1 MYQEHSSF
9 SPPCDDAVLWR
20 YMDFIK
26 FVSILE
32 EQALFFTRADKLGD
46 PFEGS
51 SPHHNRETTRRYF
64 EGLSNPYRDILQ
76 QASLRDTV
84 ESPRFMLVSC
94 WHKNDHESAAMWKLY
109 SKDDNG
115 IAIKTNFDSF
125 KKSFTTSEEIFIG
138 KINYLDYETDSF
150 SYNSWSA
157 PFLSKRKIYEHEREV
172 RAIIQIPPTED
183 GQAGDGKRIVYPQDI
198 CDVGNHY
205 KVDLSRLIKEVIVSP
220 YAPNWHLELIKL
232 VAARYELAAPVV
244 RSAFAENPT
253 WD

>member
-1 MYQEHSSF
+1 MYKEHTHF
-9 SPPCDDAVLWR
+9 DPPPDNAVLWR

-26 FVSILE
+26 FESILK
-32 EQALFFTRADKLGD
+32 EQALFFARADKLGD

-51 SPHHNRETTRRYF
+51 WPKRNIDTTQEHF
-64 EGLSNPYRDILQ
+64 EGHPCRDVVLQ
-76 QASLRDTV
+76 AKLRDRK
-84 ESPRFMLVSC
+84 EDPRFILISC
-94 WHKNDHESAAMWKLY
+94 WHKNDDESAAMWKLY

-138 KINYLDYETDSF
+138 KINYLDYEADSF
-150 SYNSWSA
+150 SPNRWSA
-157 PFLSKRKIYEHEREV
+157 PFLSKRKFFKHEHEV

-183 GQAGDGKRIVYPQDI
+183 GQAGDGKRVVYPQDI
-198 CDVGNHY
+198 CDVGNSY
-205 KVDLSRLIKEVIVSP
+205 GVDLSLLIQEVIVSP
-220 YAPNWHLELIKL
+220 YAPNCYLELVKS